1 MLLPL
6 LEQAVEGTE
15 DEVARAAGGID
26 HLDHVV
32 AELFDRRREREVEDE
47 LLDELRGLEQGV
59 GLASRLGEVLVE
71 VAEEA
76 GVPLGVGEVMDQA
89 AGFAAPTPEGDQVL
103 RLVVRQ
109 RDLVERVVP
118 LVEERL
124 ADLSAG
130 DGVEALVQPVAQGLV
145 GLVAEEL
152 RFGLLGEDQAVPRAG
167 QVGVGQ

>member
-15 DEVARAAGGID
+15 DEAARAAGGID

-71 VAEEA
+71 VAKET
-76 GVPLGVGEVMDQA
+76 GIPLPIDKVVGQA
-89 AGFAAPTPEGDQVL
+89 ASLAAPAPKADQLLGGVM
-103 RLVVRQ
+103 RERN
-109 RDLVERVVP
+109 LVERVVP

-167 QVGVGQ
+167 QVGVG